1 MKGRQRAIALPRGFM
16 SGQGLQLFAI
26 TAIADPGCEIYL
38 IPFSTK
44 DLSYMGTR
52 STYTGSCC
60 FNLEETQEAR

>member
-1 MKGRQRAIALPRGFM
+1 M

-44 DLSYMGTR
+44 DLSYMGTK